1 MKPIRPKVAVVEPAS
16 SPRQLGYRMPA
27 EWDPHRATWL
37 AWPRNSD
44 TWPAPLDV
52 VREIWMQMI
61 LAISPAE
68 EVCLLVNDCTTQ
80 AEVSR
85 RLRAAGA
92 SMERVIFYTIPTVDV
107 WIRDYGPT
115 FVTRKKGEEERLG
128 FIDWIFNAWG
138 EKYQD
143 YTQDDSVNKE
153 LARRI
158 GLPVFQP
165 GMVLEGGSF
174 DVNGLG
180 TCLTT
185 EQCLLNPNRNP
196 HLGRSEIEQVL
207 RDYLNV
213 RHIIWLGLGI
223 AGDDTDG
230 HIDDIARFVSP
241 TTVVCCVED
250 DPRDENYGPLR
261 ENYERLLDATDQDGT
276 KLTVVPLPSP
286 GAVTCDGRR
295 LPASYA
301 NFYITNG
308 AILVPTYEHPNDR
321 RALGIL
327 TELFPDRKV
336 LGISCTELVPGMG
349 AIHCVTQQEPLP

>member
-1 MKPIRPKVAVVEPAS
+1 MKPTLPKGAVIGEGS
-16 SPRQLGYRMPA
+16 IPRHLGYRMPA
-27 EWDPHRATWL
+27 EWEPHRATWL
-37 AWPRNSD
+37 AWPQNLE
-44 TWPAPLDV
+44 TWPAPLDT
-52 VREIWMQMI
+52 VRAIWMEMI
-61 LAISPAE
+61 VAISPEE
-68 EVCLLVNDCTTQ
+68 EVCLLINDLPAQ
-80 AEVSR
+80 SEINF
-85 RLRAAGA
+85 RLRVAGA
-92 SMERVIFYTIPTVDV
+92 LMERVVFHTIPTVDV

-115 FVTRKKGEEERLG
+115 FITREKGEDERLA

-138 EKYQD
+138 EKYSD
-143 YTQDDSVNKE
+143 YTQEDSVNKE
-153 LARRI
+153 LAQRL

-165 GMVLEGGSF
+165 RIVLEGGSI

-196 HLGRSEIEQVL
+196 DLGQSEIEQLL

-213 RHIIWLGLGI
+213 RHIIWLGRGI

-241 TTVVCCVED
+241 TTVVCCLED
-250 DPRDENYGPLR
+250 DPRDENYAPLR
-261 ENYERLLDATDQDGT
+261 ENFERLVGATDQDRK

-286 GAVTCDGRR
+286 GTVACEGKR

-308 AILVPTYEHPNDR
+308 AILVPIYDHPNDR
-321 RALGIL
+321 NALGIL
-327 TELFPDRKV
+327 AELFPDRKV
-336 LGISCTELVPGMG
+336 LGISCTALVPGMG